1 MIIAVGRLEE
11 QKNFVNLIIGFS
23 KLNAILKGYK
33 LIYSWRGISAK
44 TSK

>member
-11 QKNFVNLIIGFS
+11 QKNFVNLIRGFS

-33 LIYSWRGISAK
+33 LYILGEDLSENF
-44 TSK
+44 